1 MHMSKQFG
9 ELAEKVD
16 ALQLVFSGQLSLVL
30 LNSILIFL
38 WNTQIGI
45 YLVIIAGG
53 LLSVIGFFGC
63 YGALRENKCFLIVVS
78 MHGTRCVKDFSFL

>member
-1 MHMSKQFG
+1 M
-9 ELAEKVD
+9 
-16 ALQLVFSGQLSLVL
+16 
-30 LNSILIFL
+30 FL
-38 WNTQIGI
+38 GI

-78 MHGTRCVKDFSFL
+78 IYLQIT

>member
-1 MHMSKQFG
+1 MAMHMSKQFG

-16 ALQLVFSGQLSLVL
+16 ALQLVFSGQLSL
-30 LNSILIFL
+30 NFL
-38 WNTQIGI
+38 WNTKIGI

>member
-16 ALQLVFSGQLSLVL
+16 ALQLVFSGQLSL
-30 LNSILIFL
+30 NFL

-78 MHGTRCVKDFSFL
+78 FEGIRLCAKDFSFL